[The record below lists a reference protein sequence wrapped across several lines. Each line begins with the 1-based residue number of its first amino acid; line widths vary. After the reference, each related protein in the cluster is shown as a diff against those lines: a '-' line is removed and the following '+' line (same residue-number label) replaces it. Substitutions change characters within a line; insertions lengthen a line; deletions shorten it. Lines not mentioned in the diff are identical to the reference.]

1 MELNPQTLK
10 KAYSFLSKDECL
22 KFLIDKFSKEIDITE
37 RYNESY
43 SMALAFLIIEQQVS
57 FRAAITIKKRFI
69 DKVSNLS
76 NDEIINLSDENLQ
89 SIGISYRKVE
99 YIKNVFKYFKNFK
112 YDFDNASNDNVI
124 SELIKIKGIGLW
136 SSEMFLM
143 FVLLRID
150 IFSKGDLALMNS
162 IKKNYNIDLKQ
173 TDELDRLID
182 SWSPYKT
189 VASLLLW
196 KSIEEGYFYS

>member
-1 MELNPQTLK
+1 MCIRD
-10 KAYSFLSKDECL
+10 SV
-22 KFLIDKFSKEIDITE
+22 ITE
-37 RYNESY
+37 
-43 SMALAFLIIEQQVS
+43 L
-57 FRAAITIKKRFI
+57 T
-69 DKVSNLS
+69 
-76 NDEIINLSDENLQ
+76 
-89 SIGISYRKVE
+89 
-99 YIKNVFKYFKNFK
+99 
-112 YDFDNASNDNVI
+112 
-124 SELIKIKGIGLW
+124 KIKGIGLW

-162 IKKNYNIDLKQ
+162 IKRNYNIDLKQ
-173 TDELDRLID
+173 TNDLDKLID

>member
-22 KFLIDKFSKEIDITE
+22 KFLIDRFSKEIDITE

-173 TDELDRLID
+173 TNELDRLID

>member
-1 MELNPQTLK
+1 MIKELT
-10 KAYSFLSKDECL
+10 
-22 KFLIDKFSKEIDITE
+22 
-37 RYNESY
+37 
-43 SMALAFLIIEQQVS
+43 
-57 FRAAITIKKRFI
+57 
-69 DKVSNLS
+69 
-76 NDEIINLSDENLQ
+76 
-89 SIGISYRKVE
+89 
-99 YIKNVFKYFKNFK
+99 
-112 YDFDNASNDNVI
+112 
-124 SELIKIKGIGLW
+124 KIKGIGLW

-162 IKKNYNIDLKQ
+162 IKRNYNIDLKQ
-173 TDELDRLID
+173 TNDLDKLID

>member
-1 MELNPQTLK
+1 
-10 KAYSFLSKDECL
+10 
-22 KFLIDKFSKEIDITE
+22 
-37 RYNESY
+37 
-43 SMALAFLIIEQQVS
+43 MALAFLIIEQQVS

>member
-1 MELNPQTLK
+1 MIKELT
-10 KAYSFLSKDECL
+10 
-22 KFLIDKFSKEIDITE
+22 
-37 RYNESY
+37 
-43 SMALAFLIIEQQVS
+43 
-57 FRAAITIKKRFI
+57 
-69 DKVSNLS
+69 
-76 NDEIINLSDENLQ
+76 
-89 SIGISYRKVE
+89 
-99 YIKNVFKYFKNFK
+99 
-112 YDFDNASNDNVI
+112 
-124 SELIKIKGIGLW
+124 KIKGIGLW

-162 IKKNYNIDLKQ
+162 IKRNYNIDLKQ
-173 TDELDRLID
+173 TDVLDKLID